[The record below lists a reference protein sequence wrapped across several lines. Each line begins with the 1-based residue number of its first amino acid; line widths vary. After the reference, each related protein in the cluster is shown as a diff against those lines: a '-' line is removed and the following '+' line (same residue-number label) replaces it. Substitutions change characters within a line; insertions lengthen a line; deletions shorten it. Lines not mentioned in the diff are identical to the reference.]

1 MTMNIYNRFRYPELY
16 RNHTFLVTRFVHE
29 GRSPEDIA
37 KIVGCN
43 VDLVNKRLLHYG
55 VNNREYLM
63 KVYTG
68 RFHAIAKHMGFVKL
82 VKPFIKNIETTT
94 DEIYPRL
101 TSINAKMFRDILDET
116 HEECRDTGSS
126 SGHVLGYP
134 RKAFWYIIGK
144 FVICLYDFDSYYAE
158 LFDRMIYKLM
168 LRMDEVFLS
177 SITCDPANH
186 YPTRSKR
193 MLSAYM
199 ITRQGILVDTPEG
212 KSDYRIHIIV
222 KDNPD
227 DAPDEADTNDNN
239 TKKV

>member
-1 MTMNIYNRFRYPELY
+1 MNIYNILKYPELF
-16 RNHTFLVTRFVHE
+16 RDHTFLVTRFVHE
-29 GRSPEDIA
+29 GRTPEDIA
-37 KIVGCN
+37 KIVGCSVN
-43 VDLVNKRLLHYG
+43 LVNDRLLHYG

-101 TSINAKMFRDILDET
+101 TSINAKIFRDILDEVVD
-116 HEECRDTGSS
+116 EDRDDGDS
-126 SGHVLGYP
+126 SGGVLGYS
-134 RKAFWYIIGK
+134 RKKFYHIIGK

-158 LFDRMIYKLM
+158 RIDRLIYKFM

-186 YPTRSKR
+186 YPTRTSA

-199 ITRQGILVDTPEG
+199 ITRQGIFVDTPEG
-212 KSDYRIHIIV
+212 KSEYRIHVIV
-222 KDNPD
+222 KDNPND
-227 DAPDEADTNDNN
+227 DQNEDDTNDNAD
-239 TKKV
+239 KEI